1 MNVHKK
7 RNVTIL
13 LEKRNRMER
22 TITTA
27 QAIKRWNQFAESFTE
42 KYDEQGDLHHQV
54 LLNPAIFSLIEEVEG
69 QNFLDAG
76 CGEGYLSR
84 MLAQKGAFVT
94 AVDYSQKM
102 LEIARDR
109 TQNEKNIQYRY
120 GNCENLD
127 FLIKEVFDCIIAN
140 MVLQDLENYKAA
152 IREMF
157 RLLKPNGIFIFSIL
171 HPCFVT
177 PNSGWL
183 RNEQLDQQFWKV
195 QRYFY
200 EGVYDQKLPLDADE
214 KIVFYH
220 RTLTSYMKAIIQAG
234 FKVEEVI
241 EPMPSKEMLS
251 RYPQFKEDLHCA
263 DFIVFKL
270 RK

>member
-1 MNVHKK
+1 MRK
-7 RNVTIL
+7 
-13 LEKRNRMER
+13 
-22 TITTA
+22 
-27 QAIKRWNQFAESFTE
+27 
-42 KYDEQGDLHHQV
+42 
-54 LLNPAIFSLIEEVEG
+54 
-69 QNFLDAG
+69 
-76 CGEGYLSR
+76 SR
-84 MLAQKGAFVT
+84 
-94 AVDYSQKM
+94 
-102 LEIARDR
+102 
-109 TQNEKNIQYRY
+109 
-120 GNCENLD
+120 

-152 IREMF
+152 IREMY

-177 PNSGWL
+177 PNSGWI